1 MLVPTLRRLDGVA
14 ETRELRDR
22 GIRPTQLAA
31 AVAAEDVLRVRRGW
45 YALPETPAALLT
57 AVRIG
62 GRLACVSAAAHYGW
76 ATPERHAVHV
86 CVAENASQ
94 GTDHGA
100 AAPMFAWL
108 GGVAGGP
115 IGPPPDLEHLDDGDV
130 IATCDFRSVY
140 GDVLRWL
147 GLDPAAVLGT
157 VPGTAG
163 LWAGARSR

>member
-1 MLVPTLRRLDGVA
+1 MLVPMLRRLDGVA

-76 ATPERHAVHV
+76 ATPERFRIGASGVLADLLAV
-86 CVAENASQ
+86 AS
-94 GTDHGA
+94 G
-100 AAPMFAWL
+100 
-108 GGVAGGP
+108 
-115 IGPPPDLEHLDDGDV
+115 E
-130 IATCDFRSVY
+130 RSV
-140 GDVLRWL
+140 GEAR
-147 GLDPAAVLGT
+147 
-157 VPGTAG
+157 PGTSAAG
-163 LWAGARSR
+163 Y